1 MFTDFFSTNH
11 SICLFIGIN
20 SAFICNTLTM
30 IRFTGNW
37 LGKSLCAKLTNAPEK
52 NEPLQSESNPQKL
65 IIVVNRTNHTL
76 FPIMMQ
82 NIWPKSF
89 IGLPETLSSVPFRLW
104 FIQTTWVTIYY
115 TVKTHFTAFSS
126 LTLFHYLASEPRS
139 VLNTAPF
146 PSNWIKR
153 CCPPPLTAAVAATS
167 VLPFRSVPVSWWM
180 DDGCVAYYSL
190 WTVKQKF

>member
-1 MFTDFFSTNH
+1 
-11 SICLFIGIN
+11 
-20 SAFICNTLTM
+20 
-30 IRFTGNW
+30 
-37 LGKSLCAKLTNAPEK
+37 
-52 NEPLQSESNPQKL
+52 
-65 IIVVNRTNHTL
+65 
-76 FPIMMQ
+76 MMQ

-153 CCPPPLTAAVAATS
+153 CCPPPLTAAAAATS
-167 VLPFRSVPVSWWM
+167 VLPFRSVPVSCWM
-180 DDGCVAYYSL
+180 DDGCVAYLLPALDCKTEILNLAPIQIIIKAHLAYFQSL
-190 WTVKQKF
+190 HKFSSSRRVGTYLDESTNAIESGPDQTCSSVRQALPTSNT